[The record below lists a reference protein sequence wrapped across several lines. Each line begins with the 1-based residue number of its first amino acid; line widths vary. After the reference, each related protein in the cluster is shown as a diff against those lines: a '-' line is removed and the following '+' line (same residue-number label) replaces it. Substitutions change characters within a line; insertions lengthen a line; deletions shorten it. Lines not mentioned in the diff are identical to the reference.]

1 MKSKKEKDEEEER
14 GPEGRGVGCSSL
26 LCRSAGRSA
35 CCLHTSRLPM
45 LQPRL
50 VLCSSPTSGEVNL
63 STGGIVSKAVHCE
76 PLRDVNG
83 IELQGAEVEVLK
95 RL

>member
-1 MKSKKEKDEEEER
+1 MKNKKEKDEEEKR
-14 GPEGRGVGCSSL
+14 GPEGRGVGCSFL
-26 LCRSAGRSA
+26 LCRSAGSE
-35 CCLHTSRLPM
+35 CLLPPYF
-45 LQPRL
+45 QAPDAAAT

-76 PLRDVNG
+76 PLGDVNG